1 MKMKSI
7 LTALFVAFA
16 LSACS
21 SVEKIVYRIDVPQ
34 GNYLE
39 EANVKQLQV
48 GMTKPQ
54 VQYLLG
60 TPVLQDPFSTST
72 WYYVFLQQKGYESP
86 EQHTLIVNFD
96 QSGRVVNVEL
106 DKPLPDANNEVLN
119 NVIIEAPST
128 GKASWWQFWK

>member
-16 LSACS
+16 VSACS

-39 EANVKQLQV
+39 EATVKQLQA

-60 TPVLQDPFSTST
+60 TPVLQDPFSTNT
-72 WYYVFLQQKGYESP
+72 WYYVFLQQKGYETP
-86 EQHTLIVNFD
+86 EQHTLVVYFD
-96 QSGRVVNVEL
+96 QSQRVTNYEL
-106 DKPLPDANNEVLN
+106 DKPLPDSNKEVFNNA
-119 NVIIEAPST
+119 IIEAPVAEES
-128 GKASWWQFWK
+128 SWWQFWK